1 MVRMKDERLPK
12 RSETEKV
19 RKTTTKM
26 GGLSDDIPKKGI
38 IRNKKVAEC
47 KEDHN

>member
-26 GGLSDDIPKKGI
+26 GGLSDDIQSALLI
-38 IRNKKVAEC
+38 TRLVIARNRV
-47 KEDHN
+47 